1 MIWKNTLNVVL
12 KPFGKEARRQAGMTI
27 IEILIVIALIGTI
40 MTIIMTNV
48 LQKSDEAK
56 VDLARIA
63 AAQLENALR
72 LYKLNNNRY
81 PTTEEGLQA
90 LLVAPPSAKNWRGPY
105 TEADKLKDP
114 WANDFTYESTS
125 AKAFKITSPGQDGE
139 LGNAD
144 DVIYPADAAAPST
157 DAKK

>member
-1 MIWKNTLNVVL
+1 MKNSLNLIL

-40 MTIIMTNV
+40 MTIVMTNV

-63 AAQLENALR
+63 ASQLENALR

-81 PTTEEGLQA
+81 PTTEETLQA
-90 LLVAPPSAKNWRGPY
+90 LLVAPAGAKNWRGPY
-105 TEADKLKDP
+105 TEPDKLKDP
-114 WANDFTYESTS
+114 WGNDFGYESTGS
-125 AKAFKITSPGQDGE
+125 KSFKIRSPGQDSE
-139 LGNAD
+139 LNTED
-144 DVIYPADAAAPST
+144 DVVHPPETAEAT
-157 DAKK
+157 GAK

>member
-1 MIWKNTLNVVL
+1 MIWKKSLNVVL
-12 KPFGKEARRQAGMTI
+12 KPFAKEARHQAGMTI

-40 MTIIMTNV
+40 MTIVMTNV

-72 LYKLNNNRY
+72 LYKLNNNHY

-90 LLVAPPSAKNWRGPY
+90 LLVAPATAKNWRGPY

-114 WANDFTYESTS
+114 WSYDFSYESTG
-125 AKAFKITSPGQDGE
+125 AKSFKITSPGQDGE
-139 LGNAD
+139 VGNAD
-144 DVIYPADAAAPST
+144 DVIYPPEAAAPGQE
-157 DAKK
+157 AK

>member
-1 MIWKNTLNVVL
+1 MIWKNTLNVLL
-12 KPFGKEARRQAGMTI
+12 KPFDKEARRQAGMTI

-40 MTIIMTNV
+40 MTIVMTNV

-63 AAQLENALR
+63 AGQLENALR

-81 PTTEEGLQA
+81 PSTEEGLQA
-90 LLVAPPSAKNWRGPY
+90 LLTAPPSAKNWRGPY

-114 WANDFTYESTS
+114 WDNDFSYESTG
-125 AKAFKITSPGQDGE
+125 AKSFKITSPGQDGT
-139 LGNAD
+139 LGNED
-144 DVIYPADAAAPST
+144 DVIYPPEAAAAAAP
-157 DAKK
+157 AAQ

>member
-12 KPFGKEARRQAGMTI
+12 KPFEKDFRRQAGMTI
-27 IEILIVIALIGTI
+27 IEILIVIALIGSI

-48 LQKSDEAK
+48 LQKNDEAK

-72 LYKLNNNRY
+72 LYKLNNNKY
-81 PTTEEGLQA
+81 PTTEEGLGA
-90 LLVAPPSAKNWRGPY
+90 LISAPATAKNWRGPY

-114 WANDFTYESTS
+114 WDNDFGYESVGS
-125 AKAFKITSPGQDGE
+125 KGFKITSPGQDGT
-139 LGNAD
+139 LGNED
-144 DVIYPADAAAPST
+144 DVIYPPEPAGAAAP
-157 DAKK
+157 AAQ

>member
-1 MIWKNTLNVVL
+1 MMGKSMLNLLL
-12 KPFGKEARRQAGMTI
+12 KPFDKDVRRQAGMTI

-48 LQKSDEAK
+48 LQKNDEAR

-90 LLVAPPSAKNWRGPY
+90 LVTAPASAKNWRGPY

-114 WANDFTYESTS
+114 WSNDFSYESS
-125 AKAFKITSPGQDGE
+125 GNKAFKITSPGQDQE
-139 LGNAD
+139 LGTAD
-144 DVIYPADAAAPST
+144 DVIYPAEAAGTAE
-157 DAKK
+157 AK